1 MTYRPVLLP
10 PPQDHVDVGTST
22 RQSHLHGVAFPI
34 DQDALHA
41 LQQLGNKELAYV
53 RLVSFLPSPSPFP
66 SSPSDFLFPPYP
78 SPSHFSLSPLS
89 PPVLIRVLC
98 APSLRRNL
106 PLPVSLPLPDT
117 ESQSLNVFIL
127 GCWYTHTS
135 IPRVFPF
142 FVHYSSSYS
151 VSH

>member
-1 MTYRPVLLP
+1 MLENTVTLYIRVSKCTTTKNACAHVSTRQPWLHIMLSYTLDLSPCSVT

-66 SSPSDFLFPPYP
+66 SSSSLFLFPPYP
-78 SPSHFSLSPLS
+78 SPSPSPS
-89 PPVLIRVLC
+89 H
-98 APSLRRNL
+98 L
-106 PLPVSLPLPDT
+106 PLLLYSYVYYVHL
-117 ESQSLNVFIL
+117 VL
-127 GCWYTHTS
+127 GEICL
-135 IPRVFPF
+135 FL
-142 FVHYSSSYS
+142 
-151 VSH
+151 

>member
-53 RLVSFLPSPSPFP
+53 RLVSFFPPSPPFPLPLPSLSLSLSF
-66 SSPSDFLFPPYP
+66 F
-78 SPSHFSLSPLS
+78 LSPLS
-89 PPVLIRVLC
+89 PPVRIHVLC

-106 PLPVSLPLPDT
+106 PLPISLPLPDT